1 MNEKKEGAKAVIDI
15 GNDPIITRGRIAGF
29 KRKQMESGHHTFTAV
44 YAGYSDEE
52 VFYGDVIGMDCMV
65 IIVPIQKLHHNGT
78 ANSDRIKYG
87 MVLDVT
93 ESMFAKDAYKET
105 DV

>member
-29 KRKQMESGHHTFTAV
+29 KRKQMESGHHAFTAV
-44 YAGYSDEE
+44 FAGYSDEQ
-52 VFYGDVIGMDCMV
+52 VFDGDVIGMDCMV
-65 IIVPIQKLHHNGT
+65 IIVPIHKLHHNGT

-87 MVLDVT
+87 DVLEVAT
-93 ESMFAKDAYKET
+93 AMFVKDAYKET
-105 DV
+105 NI